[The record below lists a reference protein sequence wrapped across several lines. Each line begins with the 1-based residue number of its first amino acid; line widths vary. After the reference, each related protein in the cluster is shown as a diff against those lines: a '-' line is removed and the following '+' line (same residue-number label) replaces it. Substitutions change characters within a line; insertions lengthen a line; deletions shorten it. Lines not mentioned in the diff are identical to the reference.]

1 MLLAGVLALATAS
14 VTSIDVADAR
24 KQPKSAG
31 KGSGSGAAAPVAA
44 PGAGSN
50 AAAGSADDDEESG
63 GSGTHTTAPG
73 DKKARPAWLRDR
85 LAAAIASKPTLGRA
99 KIGVAVLDLATGE
112 EVYNHDADA
121 GLNLASNT
129 KLLTAAAALA
139 TLGGGFRWRTA
150 VYADKLDD
158 ATGIVEG
165 DLYIRGRGDPL
176 LSVNDLRSLA
186 DDIAA
191 RGVRTVTGKLS
202 VDTSYFDGV
211 TEPPHYDEQNGE
223 HAGFRAPVAS
233 LGVARGTVTVVVTAE
248 PGGTA
253 RVTLEPETEQVHLR
267 KVSVTTVTTGRSRVK
282 VDQVAGAKGR
292 TELDVSGQIRAVD
305 GSFEQR
311 RRLDDPAR
319 TAAEILRRE
328 LATRGVKIADR
339 SYRVAVVPPAAKL
352 VATHDSAPLALVI
365 REMNKLSDNYVAETV
380 LKTLGAETRAS
391 PGPASWAD
399 GTAAVRAYLGTL
411 GIAAGSYRADN
422 GSGLFGA
429 SDVSAHQLL
438 KILAAAYHDYR
449 IGPDL
454 LASLPVAGVDGT
466 LAKRWHDHPARGRV
480 RAKTGT
486 LDKVIALAG
495 YAGVDGAHQLA
506 FVIISNDIPGGQRPA
521 ARALADDMVDA
532 LVAYLAP

>member
-1 MLLAGVLALATAS
+1 MLALATAS

-24 KQPKSAG
+24 KQPKVAG
-31 KGSGSGAAAPVAA
+31 KGSASGSATPMTDAGSG
-44 PGAGSN
+44 S
-50 AAAGSADDDEESG
+50 AAGSADEDEESG

-73 DKKARPAWLRDR
+73 DKKARPAWLRER
-85 LAAAIASKPTLGRA
+85 LAAAIASKPKLGRA

-112 EVYNHDADA
+112 EIYSHDADA

-129 KLLTAAAALA
+129 KLLTSAAALA

-158 ATGIVEG
+158 ATGTVEG

-176 LSVNDLRSLA
+176 LSVADLRGLA

-191 RGVRTVTGKLS
+191 RGVRTVTGKLR
-202 VDTSYFDGV
+202 VDTSYFDGA
-211 TEPPHYDEQNGE
+211 TEPPHYDEQKGE

-267 KVSVTTVTTGRSRVK
+267 KVSVTTVTTGRSRIK
-282 VDQVAGAKGR
+282 VDQNGGAKGR

-319 TAAEILRRE
+319 AAAEILRRE

-339 SYRVAVVPPAAKL
+339 SYSVAVVPPAAKL

-429 SDVSAHQLL
+429 SEVSAHQVLE
-438 KILAAAYHDYR
+438 ILAAAYHDYR

-506 FVIISNDIPGGQRPA
+506 FVIVSNDIPGGQRPA

-532 LVAYLAP
+532 MVAYLAP

>member
-24 KQPKSAG
+24 KQPKTAG
-31 KGSGSGAAAPVAA
+31 KGSASGSAVAADAGSGAGAP
-44 PGAGSN
+44 
-50 AAAGSADDDEESG
+50 ADDDDESG
-63 GSGTHTTAPG
+63 GSGTRTTAPA
-73 DKKARPAWLRDR
+73 DKKARPTWLRER
-85 LAAAIASKPTLGRA
+85 LAAAIAAKPKLGRA
-99 KIGVAVLDLATGE
+99 KIAVAVLDLATGE
-112 EVYNHDADA
+112 EIYSHDADL
-121 GLNLASNT
+121 GMNLASNT
-129 KLLTAAAALA
+129 KLLTSAAALA

-158 ATGIVEG
+158 ATGVVEG

-176 LSVNDLRSLA
+176 LAVGDLRSLA
-186 DDIAA
+186 DDVAA
-191 RGVRTVTGKLS
+191 RGVRTVTGKLV
-202 VDTSYFDGV
+202 VDATYFDAV
-211 TEPPHYDEQNGE
+211 TEPPHYDEQNSE

-248 PGGTA
+248 PGGAA
-253 RVTLEPETEQVHLR
+253 RVTLEPETEQVHLH
-267 KVSVTTVTTGRSRVK
+267 KVSVTTVTTGRSRIK

-292 TELDVSGQIRAVD
+292 AELDVSGQIRAVD

-328 LATRGVKIADR
+328 LATRGVKISDR
-339 SYRVAVVPPAAKL
+339 SYSVAAVPPAAKL

-365 REMNKLSDNYVAETV
+365 RDMNKLSDNYVAETV

-429 SDVSAHQLL
+429 SEVSAHQLL

-466 LAKRWHDHPARGRV
+466 LARRWHDHPARGRV

-506 FVIISNDIPGGQRPA
+506 FVIVSNDIPGGQRPA
-521 ARALADDMVDA
+521 ARSLADDMVDA
-532 LVAYLAP
+532 MVAYLAP